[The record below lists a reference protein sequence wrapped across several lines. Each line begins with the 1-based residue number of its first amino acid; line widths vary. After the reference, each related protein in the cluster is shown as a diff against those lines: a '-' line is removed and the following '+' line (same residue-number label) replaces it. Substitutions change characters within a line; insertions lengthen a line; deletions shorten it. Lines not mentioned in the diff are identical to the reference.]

1 MELTNVYH
9 SAVDGKFYRTNR
21 GAEMAKLFE
30 GEAIQ
35 FKAGVVTPGDIEDV
49 KAVTILDEM
58 LGLARPLYT
67 LRKMCRPVAMNKLA
81 MRIDVATALA
91 GQEKVAPMVEAEISK
106 EAYSK
111 VDFALWKNV
120 VHLAVA
126 DESEMR
132 TSHALLSISTADAA
146 EDLVRMENSQI
157 ATIAEACT
165 EKVAGTVYS
174 DWSAKTNNV
183 SDTDPMVA
191 VLKSMSYIL
200 GKGYSPS
207 FLAMHPTIW
216 EGFVLNTIIADYV
229 DKGIMVLSAD
239 GGYFQLPGYPRMDI
253 IVDHALTETPDATHG
268 PLVGAAGKGI
278 FLGQGPTAAAKYR
291 DEKAGYDAYIIRQWL
306 EPKIVI
312 QDAIDKIA
320 T

>member
-1 MELTNVYH
+1 MELANVYH
-9 SAVDGKFYRTNR
+9 SAVDGRYYKTNR
-21 GAEMAKLFE
+21 GAEMAKIFE
-30 GEAIQ
+30 GEAIK
-35 FKAGVVTPGDIEDV
+35 FEAGIVTPGDIADV

-67 LRKMCRPVAMNKLA
+67 LRKMCRSVAMNKLA
-81 MRIDVATALA
+81 MRVDVATALA

-111 VDFALWKNV
+111 VDFDLWKNV
-120 VHLAVA
+120 VHIAVA
-126 DESEMR
+126 DESELR
-132 TSHALLSISTADAA
+132 TSHALLAISTQDAA
-146 EDLVRMENSQI
+146 ADLVRMENSQV

-165 EKVAGTVYS
+165 EKVSGTVYS
-174 DWSAKTNNV
+174 DWGAKTNNV

-229 DKGIMVLSAD
+229 DKGIMRLAET
-239 GGYFQLPGYPRMDI
+239 GGSFQLPGYGKMDI
-253 IVDHALTETPDATHG
+253 IVDHALTEVPTGTIG

-278 FLGQGPTAAAKYR
+278 FLGLGPTVAAKYR

-312 QDAIDKIA
+312 QDALDKIC